1 MEGRSKSRVP
11 DGSEARHYLR
21 GLLLGPN
28 AHHVCCRSHESARN
42 GLDNPADSCGKD
54 CARKKQ
60 AYLQDQ
66 RRDIDGMG
74 IVAVTGGII
83 MVYLPILNPYQKL
96 GPKSLVGGRE
106 SDSPDQR
113 QLNNTPSIERST

>member
-1 MEGRSKSRVP
+1 MEGRSKRRVP
-11 DGSEARHYLR
+11 DGFEAWHYLR

-28 AHHVCCRSHESARN
+28 AYHVCCRSHEPARN

-54 CARKKQ
+54 CAREKQ

-66 RRDIDGMG
+66 RGNIDGMG

-83 MVYLPILNPYQKL
+83 MVYLPIKNLYQKL
-96 GPKSLVGGRE
+96 GTKKLGR
-106 SDSPDQR
+106 R
-113 QLNNTPSIERST
+113 TGKRLTRSAPIK